1 MCIKIESPTAVH
13 VVISR
18 AVIKGGGGGGEGHG
32 GSHLATMKVM
42 PGSFHKN

>member
-18 AVIKGGGGGGEGHG
+18 AVIKGGGGVALGITPGYYEGNAG
-32 GSHLATMKVM
+32 LLS
-42 PGSFHKN
+42 

>member
-18 AVIKGGGGGGEGHG
+18 AVIKGGGGGVALGITPGYYEGNAG
-32 GSHLATMKVM
+32 LLS
-42 PGSFHKN
+42 

>member
-18 AVIKGGGGGGEGHG
+18 AVIKGGGGSGTGDHTW
-32 GSHLATMKVM
+32 LL
-42 PGSFHKN
+42 

>member
-18 AVIKGGGGGGEGHG
+18 AVIKRGGGGVAAGDHPWLLGQV
-32 GSHLATMKVM
+32 T

>member
-18 AVIKGGGGGGEGHG
+18 AVIKGGGGEWHW